1 MAGIAAI
8 PNSGKPKALIYTP
21 VGRDA
26 WVARSLVDEAGF
38 VSIAATDLP
47 MFASSLSDD
56 VALGV
61 LTEEAVRSSDLKP
74 IAAWVSA
81 QPSWSDLPFIVLT
94 TRGGGPE
101 RNPAAARLSE
111 VLGNVTFLE
120 RPFHATSF
128 ISVARTALK
137 GRLRQYEARVRLEAL
152 GEGERRLQTALAA
165 GRLGAWELELSS
177 MALSAS
183 ATCKAIFGRRP
194 DDDVTRDDLIASIH
208 PEDRDLVLARL
219 RQTIDTGRDYS
230 IEHRTIW
237 PDGSLHWTEVH
248 AQLYSDRYGSARKLV
263 GVCSDTTVRK
273 TIEENLRRLNE
284 NLEER
289 VRERT
294 KEVNAAHQTLLE
306 EVAQRERAE
315 EQLRQSQKM
324 EAIGQLTGGVAH
336 DFNNL
341 LMVVLGNL
349 ELLGK
354 HVAGDAEATRLVD
367 GAIQGARRGAALTQ
381 RLLAFARQ
389 QDLQVKPVDLTEL
402 VSGMKDLLRRS
413 VGSSISIETILPA
426 TLPPALVDANQL
438 ELALLNLAVN
448 ARDAMPD
455 GGTLSISLREEQVA
469 GDDGVLGK
477 GAYLVLA
484 VADSGTGMDAETLK
498 KAVDPFFSTKELG
511 KGTGLGLSMIHGLAV
526 QLNGALRL
534 KSEFGIGTT
543 AELWLPATER
553 RPERAI
559 EAELPVPQA
568 ASRLKIL
575 LVDDD
580 ALIAMSSVD
589 MLEDLGHEVVE
600 ANSGAQALE
609 LISSGQHFDL
619 VITDYS
625 MPGMTGAQLAQ
636 AARDIYPAL
645 PIVLATGYADLPA
658 GTDIDLPRLAKPYD
672 QAQLAKEIAKAMA
685 SETAPLLRSGVDAG
699 GSKPRLSKANDV
711 SDEIGDGACVV

>member
-1 MAGIAAI
+1 MAGMAAI

-21 VGRDA
+21 AGRDA
-26 WVARSLVDEAGF
+26 WVAVSLVDEAGLA
-38 VSIAATDLP
+38 SIAAADLS

-56 VALGV
+56 IALGV
-61 LTEEAVRSSDLKP
+61 LTEEAVRSGDLKP

-101 RNPAAARLSE
+101 RNPSAARLSE

-128 ISVARTALK
+128 ISIARTALK
-137 GRLRQYEARVRLEAL
+137 GRLRQYEARARLEAL
-152 GEGERRLQTALAA
+152 SESERRLQTALAA

-177 MALSAS
+177 MALSVS
-183 ATCKAIFGRRP
+183 ATCKAIFGREP
-194 DDDVTRDDLIASIH
+194 DEEVTYDELIASIH
-208 PEDRDLVLARL
+208 PGDRDLVQARL

-230 IEHRTIW
+230 IAHRTIW

-248 AQLYSDRYGSARKLV
+248 AQLYAGKYGSARKLV
-263 GVCSDTTVRK
+263 GVCSDTTARK
-273 TIEENLRRLNE
+273 AAEENLRRLNE

-294 KEVNAAHQTLLE
+294 REVNAAHQTLLE

-354 HVAGDAEATRLVD
+354 HVAGDAKATRLVE
-367 GAIQGARRGAALTQ
+367 GALQGARRGAALTQ

-389 QDLQVKPVDLTEL
+389 QDLQVRPVDLAEL
-402 VSGMKDLLRRS
+402 VSGMNDLLRRS
-413 VGSSISIETILPA
+413 VGPSVSIETLLPNG
-426 TLPPALVDANQL
+426 LPPALVDANQL

-448 ARDAMPD
+448 ARDAMPE
-455 GGTLSISLREEQVA
+455 GGRLSISLREEEVVGNGA
-469 GDDGVLGK
+469 DLGE

-526 QLNGALRL
+526 QLNGALLL
-534 KSEFGIGTT
+534 KSELGVGTT

-553 RPERAI
+553 RPVLLA
-559 EAELPVPQA
+559 EAELSVPQA

-589 MLEDLGHEVVE
+589 MLEDLGHEVIE
-600 ANSGAQALE
+600 ANSGSQALD
-609 LISSGQHFDL
+609 LIRSGQPFDL
-619 VITDYS
+619 MITDYS
-625 MPGMTGAQLAQ
+625 MPGMTGAQLAE
-636 AARDIYPAL
+636 AARDILPAL

-658 GTDIDLPRLAKPYD
+658 GTDIDLPRLGKPYN
-672 QAQLAKEIAKAMA
+672 QAQLAKEISKAVTGEAAPGLRCGSGAGASGPRPAKADD
-685 SETAPLLRSGVDAG
+685 RC
-699 GSKPRLSKANDV
+699 
-711 SDEIGDGACVV
+711 DEIGDGARIV

>member
-1 MAGIAAI
+1 MTDQTGL
-8 PNSGKPKALIYTP
+8 P
-21 VGRDA
+21 
-26 WVARSLVDEAGF
+26 
-38 VSIAATDLP
+38 SIAVADLRQ
-47 MFASSLSDD
+47 FAASLDEEIA
-56 VALGV
+56 VGV
-61 LTEEAVRSSDLKP
+61 LTEEAVRGNDLRP
-74 IAAWVSA
+74 IAVWVAA

-94 TRGGGPE
+94 QRGGGPE
-101 RNPAAARLSE
+101 RNPAAAKLSE
-111 VLGNVTFLE
+111 ILGNVTFLE

-128 ISVARTALK
+128 ISVARTALR
-137 GRLRQYEARVRLEAL
+137 GRLRQYEARARLEAL

-183 ATCKAIFGRRP
+183 ATCKAVFGREP
-194 DDDVTRDDLIASIH
+194 DVEVTRDDLIASIH
-208 PEDRDLVLARL
+208 PDDRDLVLARL

-237 PDGSLHWTEVH
+237 PDGSEHWTEVH
-248 AQLYSDRYGSARKLV
+248 AQLYTDRYGSARKLV
-263 GVCSDTTVRK
+263 GVCSDTTARK

-294 KEVNAAHQTLLE
+294 REVNAAHQTLLE

-354 HVAGDAEATRLVD
+354 HVAGDGKAMRLVD
-367 GAIQGARRGAALTQ
+367 GALQGARRGAALTQ

-389 QDLQVKPVDLTEL
+389 QDLQVKPVDLADL
-402 VSGMKDLLRRS
+402 VSGMNDLLQRS
-413 VGSSISIETILPA
+413 VGSSVSIETTLPA

-455 GGTLSISLREEQVA
+455 GGMLSISLREEQVVGKV
-469 GDDGVLGK
+469 GDLGE

-526 QLNGALRL
+526 QLNGALVL
-534 KSEFGIGTT
+534 ASEPGAGTT

-553 RPERAI
+553 RAERPT
-559 EAELPVPQA
+559 EAVLSAPQA

-600 ANSGAQALE
+600 ANSGAQALD
-609 LISSGQHFDL
+609 LIRSGQHFDL
-619 VITDYS
+619 MITDYS
-625 MPGMTGAQLAQ
+625 MPGMTGAQLAE
-636 AARDIYPAL
+636 AAREINSAL

-658 GTDIDLPRLAKPYD
+658 GTDIDLPRLAKPYS
-672 QAQLAKEIAKAMA
+672 QTQLAREIGKAVA
-685 SETAPLLRSGVDAG
+685 DALPLGFDNRTRGSEMSRLKTDDAG
-699 GSKPRLSKANDV
+699 
-711 SDEIGDGACVV
+711 DEIGDGACVV

>member
-1 MAGIAAI
+1 
-8 PNSGKPKALIYTP
+8 
-21 VGRDA
+21 
-26 WVARSLVDEAGF
+26 
-38 VSIAATDLP
+38 
-47 MFASSLSDD
+47 
-56 VALGV
+56 
-61 LTEEAVRSSDLKP
+61 
-74 IAAWVSA
+74 
-81 QPSWSDLPFIVLT
+81 
-94 TRGGGPE
+94 
-101 RNPAAARLSE
+101 
-111 VLGNVTFLE
+111 
-120 RPFHATSF
+120 
-128 ISVARTALK
+128 
-137 GRLRQYEARVRLEAL
+137 
-152 GEGERRLQTALAA
+152 
-165 GRLGAWELELSS
+165 
-177 MALSAS
+177 
-183 ATCKAIFGRRP
+183 
-194 DDDVTRDDLIASIH
+194 
-208 PEDRDLVLARL
+208 
-219 RQTIDTGRDYS
+219 
-230 IEHRTIW
+230 
-237 PDGSLHWTEVH
+237 
-248 AQLYSDRYGSARKLV
+248 
-263 GVCSDTTVRK
+263 
-273 TIEENLRRLNE
+273 
-284 NLEER
+284 
-289 VRERT
+289 
-294 KEVNAAHQTLLE
+294 
-306 EVAQRERAE
+306 
-315 EQLRQSQKM
+315 M

-354 HVAGDAEATRLVD
+354 HVGGDAKATRLVD

-389 QDLQVKPVDLTEL
+389 QDLQVKPVDLAEL
-402 VSGMKDLLRRS
+402 VSGMNDLLRRS

-469 GDDGVLGK
+469 GNDALGK

-484 VADSGTGMDAETLK
+484 VADGGTGMDAETLK

-534 KSEFGIGTT
+534 TSELGVGTT

-553 RPERAI
+553 RPERPA

-600 ANSGAQALE
+600 ANSGSQALE
-609 LISSGQHFDL
+609 LISGQHFDL

-636 AARDIYPAL
+636 AARNIHPAL

-685 SETAPLLRSGVDAG
+685 GETVPLLRSGNGAG
-699 GSKPRLSKANDV
+699 GLGPTAPPV
-711 SDEIGDGACVV
+711 FSDAQRML